1 VGKTEAVD
9 PWVGWPFARLYLLLV
24 ALAFLVLGAQV
35 FLFHWRA
42 AFRARTMYLPVVAA
56 PLLAIAGVAAAVT
69 RDDAVGWTAVAIFA
83 VGLLGGLL
91 GTVLHV
97 RGAAARVGG
106 LTLRNLTAGPPPLLP
121 VAFAALAVTGGLAVV
136 WQAL

>member
-1 VGKTEAVD
+1 MDT
-9 PWVGWPFARLYLLLV
+9 WNGWPFARIYLLLV
-24 ALAFLVLGAQV
+24 AVAFLVLGAQV

-56 PLLAIAGVAAAVT
+56 PLIAIAGVAAAIS
-69 RDDAVGWTAVAIFA
+69 RDDPIGWIAVVIFA
-83 VGLLGGLL
+83 VGVLGGLL
-91 GTVLHV
+91 GTFLHL
-97 RGAAARVGG
+97 RGVAARIGG
-106 LTLRNLTAGPPPLLP
+106 FTLRNLTAGPPPLLP